1 MDNSTKERI
10 AEFICGDDTE
20 KCPTYRSS
28 SNLTRFFQNIG
39 IHVVHDGSTRKW
51 WTLEQLNSLN
61 GNDLQKVILRL
72 ASPREYG
79 GDKSKVKRAL
89 KTINE
94 ILEVESLKIRINEIE
109 PELIKI
115 SPDFNYEENST
126 EEDLEKELKPL
137 PPPKFK
143 ELGLEPGIDTILLN
157 RWNEIQKCVDS
168 GANLAAII
176 MMGSLLEGFILGI
189 MQQFPKYANTTTCT
203 PKDKDGKA
211 KSFGDWTLSEMID
224 VAHSVGWLQL
234 DVKKFSH
241 ALREFRNLIH
251 PYEQLVRKA
260 DPDEDTIKISW
271 LVVQAASND
280 IAEWV
285 KNNGE

>member
-1 MDNSTKERI
+1 MDTSTKERI
-10 AEFICGDDTE
+10 AELICGDDTD

-28 SNLTRFFQNIG
+28 SNLTRFFQSIG
-39 IHVVHDGSTRKW
+39 INVEHDGSTRKW
-51 WTLEQLNSLN
+51 WALEQLNILN

-79 GDKSKVKRAL
+79 GDKDKVKKAL
-89 KTINE
+89 KTVNE
-94 ILEVESLKIRINEIE
+94 ILEVESLKIRINGIE
-109 PELIKI
+109 PELIKF
-115 SPDFNYEENST
+115 SPDFNYEEDST
-126 EEDLEKELKPL
+126 EEKQEEELEPL
-137 PPPKFK
+137 PPPKFE
-143 ELGLEPGIDTILLN
+143 ELGLEPGIGAILLN

-176 MMGSLLEGFILGI
+176 LMGSLLEGFILGI
-189 MQQFPKYANTTTCT
+189 MQQFPKHANTTTCT

-211 KSFGDWTLSEMID
+211 KSFAGWTLSEMID

-234 DVKKFSH
+234 DVKRFSH

-260 DPDEDTIKISW
+260 NPDDDTIKISW

-280 IAEWV
+280 IAEWI
-285 KNNGE
+285 KKNGE